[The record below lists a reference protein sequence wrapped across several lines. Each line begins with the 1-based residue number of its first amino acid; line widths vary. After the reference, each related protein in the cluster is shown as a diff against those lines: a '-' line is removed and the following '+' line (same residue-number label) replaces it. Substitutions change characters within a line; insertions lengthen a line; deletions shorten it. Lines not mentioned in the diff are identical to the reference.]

1 MDILF
6 KVAEWLLPLLYMGLV
21 IDYGVTFFLR
31 IRTHVHNGWIP
42 VIILFHAAFLVVR
55 SIHLGQP
62 PLFNGY
68 EILSVIALSTTAVYY
83 IVELVGHDRRTGL
96 FVFLIVFLAQYTSSV
111 FLANTAIEPTTPA
124 VAGQGWRSLHSLA
137 ATFAYTALALAGV
150 YGALHLIGRRNLK
163 RHNIGL
169 LFDRLPPLE
178 LLGRTCWY
186 AIIGGLVFMTI
197 SVVTGALVYGR
208 GAGGPDA
215 EAMSA
220 KIIAKIVVGSVT
232 WLVCVVAVL
241 GKGVGK
247 WSDSRVCLV
256 AAGGFLTVA
265 ILFVASLAL
274 S

>member
-6 KVAEWLLPLLYMGLV
+6 TVAEWLLPLLYMGLV

-31 IRTHVHNGWIP
+31 VRTHVHNGWIP

-55 SIHLGQP
+55 GVHLGQP

-83 IVELVGHDRRTGL
+83 IVELVGRDRRTGL

-111 FLANTAIEPTTPA
+111 FLADTAIEPSARA
-124 VAGQGWRSLHSLA
+124 VTGQGWRSLHSLA

-163 RHNIGL
+163 RRNIGL

-178 LLGRTCWY
+178 LLGRACWY
-186 AIIGGLVFMTI
+186 AMIGGLVFVTI
-197 SVVTGALVYGR
+197 SMVTGAVVYLR
-208 GAGGPDA
+208 GAGGPPA
-215 EAMSA
+215 EA

-232 WLVCVVAVL
+232 WLVCAVAVL
-241 GKGVGK
+241 GKGLAK

-265 ILFVASLAL
+265 VLFVASLAL